1 MLGDIHQ
8 PFLIQTISRKIA
20 LHQFVTYRRTSFL
33 VAALSC
39 RNGRLNAGDL
49 AQPPHPSLRDD
60 KAEIMQIISEH
71 PAPALGVVLVE
82 FTQYLND
89 LRVSN
94 LSGRQRLF
102 QPLVMRLLRKRQHP
116 ARHRHRHSNAGTGRG
131 HLLDEWEHCF
141 VGVI

>member
-1 MLGDIHQ
+1 MSAFSNARTASDA
-8 PFLIQTISRKIA
+8 FMRESIA
-20 LHQFVTYRRTSFL
+20 
-33 VAALSC
+33 
-39 RNGRLNAGDL
+39 
-49 AQPPHPSLRDD
+49 
-60 KAEIMQIISEH
+60 H

-102 QPLVMRLLRKRQHP
+102 QPLVMRLLRKPQHP

-131 HLLDEWEHCF
+131 HLLDEWEHYF
-141 VGVI
+141 GGVI